1 MDVTTVRT
9 FFMWCTIINVGMM
22 VLNRLVCAFLSDLS
36 YRMNTRMFS
45 ISRET
50 LSKETFKVAL
60 LFYIGLFEILVI
72 VFNIIPCIALAII
85 EYT

>member
-1 MDVTTVRT
+1 MDITTVKA

-22 VLNRLVCAFLSDLS
+22 VLSRLACAFLSDFS

-50 LSKETFKVAL
+50 FSRETFKVAF
-60 LFYIGLFEILVI
+60 LFYIGLFEIFVI
-72 VFNIIPCIALAII
+72 VFNIVPYIALVII
-85 EYT
+85 V